1 MKRRGQWHNY
11 SAPGLY
17 MITLVVNDRK
27 PLLGTLIENNGQA
40 YIEHSLLGKTI
51 INEEINKISHFY
63 PMVEVWRLCIM
74 PDHIHMIL
82 NVKTAMPAGK
92 HLGNVV
98 YGFKT
103 GCTRALWRIMDE
115 GNPSPTQPGCPQQ
128 MQQHSGRITE
138 KPLPRMKHGGR
149 VAENIQQ
156 ISQHGGHVAENT
168 QQMLQHGGRVA
179 EGSPSAMKPLLF
191 ENGYNDKILTGR
203 DQLNRW
209 KRYLDDNPRRLMLK
223 RKHPDLFSVMHNV
236 VIAGRSC
243 MSVGNRFLL
252 DIPEKTA
259 VIVHRRNTRDEF
271 LAMREQW
278 LATGENGGVLVS
290 AAIAPREKEV
300 LREAMNRGYKIILLR
315 ENGFPQLYKPSGE
328 KFEACTRGQL
338 LEISPWQYHMER
350 QQISRSQCL
359 ELNKLAQLIAQE

>member
-40 YIEHSLLGKTI
+40 YIDHSQLGKTI

-128 MQQHSGRITE
+128 MLQ
-138 KPLPRMKHGGR
+138 HGGR
-149 VAENIQQ
+149 VAEN
-156 ISQHGGHVAENT
+156 T
-168 QQMLQHGGRVA
+168 QQMQQHGGRVA